1 MIRFAQ
7 IGFARLAVASVAA
20 AALAGAGV
28 SAQAA
33 EASAAAKRI
42 AALEATAAALETRV
56 QRLQDT
62 DQIETLVSMYGYYLE
77 HFVWDSLAELFA
89 DDGTIEIAARGVYVG
104 RKRVRD
110 SLELYGVQGL
120 HPQELHPHMPM
131 QTVIDI
137 APDGQSAKLRRRAW
151 LVMGVGKRDGTWG
164 EGTYEDELVKE
175 RGVWKFKSVH
185 FINTFFAPYSTGWQ
199 PLKARANPGVSKAN
213 PPDLPPTLK
222 YGIFPE
228 VYTPDFHYPNPVSGK
243 PYSPAEAK

>member
-1 MIRFAQ
+1 MIRL
-7 IGFARLAVASVAA
+7 ARIAVASVAA
-20 AALAGAGV
+20 AALAAGGV

-33 EASAAAKRI
+33 EAGATARRI
-42 AALEATAAALETRV
+42 AALEATATALEARV
-56 QRLQDT
+56 QRLQDI
-62 DQIETLVSMYGYYLE
+62 DQIEHLVSMYGYYLE
-77 HFVWDSLAELFA
+77 HFVWDSLADLFA
-89 DDGTIEIAARGVYVG
+89 DDGAIEIAARGVYVG

-131 QTVIDI
+131 QAVIDI
-137 APDGQSAKLRRRAW
+137 APDGKTAKLRRRAW
-151 LVMGVGKRDGTWG
+151 LVMGVGSRDGTWG

-175 RGVWKFKSVH
+175 RGVWKFKNVH

-199 PLKARANPGVSKAN
+199 SVKTRANPGVSKTN

-228 VYTPDFHYPNPVSGK
+228 VYTPDFHYPNPVTGK
-243 PYSPAEAK
+243 AYDPAEAK